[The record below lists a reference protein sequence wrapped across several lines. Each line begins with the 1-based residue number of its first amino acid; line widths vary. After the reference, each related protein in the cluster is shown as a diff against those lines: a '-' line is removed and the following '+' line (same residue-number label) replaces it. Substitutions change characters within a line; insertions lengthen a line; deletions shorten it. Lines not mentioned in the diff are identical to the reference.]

1 MYVHIRYGVFVAL
14 DIFGG
19 AKMAKVS
26 KIKLLF
32 ACYRLAGMTGLLAC
46 CKYLCGRIVLDE
58 IPLKSS
64 DFSGGAAYE

>member
-1 MYVHIRYGVFVAL
+1 MP
-14 DIFGG
+14 
-19 AKMAKVS
+19 KVS